1 MTSSNQ
7 KSPNVRLSA
16 FHAIRIMDVSLEQGT
31 EMDTRINETLARLR
45 SKSGLTQEEAA
56 NHLGITKAAVSK
68 WECGGSLR

>member
-1 MTSSNQ
+1 
-7 KSPNVRLSA
+7 
-16 FHAIRIMDVSLEQGT
+16 MDVSLEQGT

-45 SKSGLTQEEAA
+45 SESGLTQEETA